1 MHQEH
6 QGPRFLLIKPQPV
19 GGLFGK
25 RPSNLAMIL
34 LPSFPEVM
42 QQNRQVEE
50 ILAPDL
56 LVHLTEDPLLLRQRL
71 RFRHRQQAVLVHRVL
86 VVLIE
91 LHQAPDRREHRDELF
106 QEMRPVHR
114 LESAGH

>member
-1 MHQEH
+1 
-6 QGPRFLLIKPQPV
+6 
-19 GGLFGK
+19 
-25 RPSNLAMIL
+25 MIL

-106 QEMRPVHR
+106 QEMSPVHR